1 MKYYKTPSGDVRA
14 IEKGQESLI
23 ETTWVQMTNAEVD
36 AVVNPPLTPEQQ
48 QQSENERH
56 RAYLAETDWYVV
68 RFAETG
74 TPIPDDIRA
83 RREAARAAVVE

>member
-1 MKYYKTPSGDVRA
+1 MKYYKTPNGEVRA
-14 IEKGQESLI
+14 VEAGQEDII
-23 ETTWVQMTNAEVD
+23 ETTWVQMTNAEIN
-36 AVVNPPLTPEQQ
+36 AVLNPPVTPEQAQ
-48 QQSENERH
+48 QIENERH

-83 RREAARAAVVE
+83 RREAARAAIVE